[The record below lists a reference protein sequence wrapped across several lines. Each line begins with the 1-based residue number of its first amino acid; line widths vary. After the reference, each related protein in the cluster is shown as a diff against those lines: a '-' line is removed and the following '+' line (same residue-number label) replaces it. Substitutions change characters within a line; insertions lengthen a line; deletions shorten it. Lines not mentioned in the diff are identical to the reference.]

1 VDKVG
6 SGWQIGGHDYS
17 TSLPVTT
24 YIVRE
29 VPPVVSRAALGVA
42 LLIAAPIHAQGQPLE
57 PELNTI
63 VSATTQLN
71 HPEAIAKMQQWVD
84 AHPGD
89 PQAPRGLLWMAQLE
103 RSDGQSDRALPL
115 LERVL
120 REGPGTDWALH
131 AQRQIADL
139 DLDRHHYAAAIATY
153 EQLARDPAPFWQYVG
168 KSAAQDARSQRS
180 RFIGLVAALILL
192 VGVALKRVVRIGLQA
207 LWPMPNELA
216 YPLPVLI
223 VVLIASSSL
232 EQAEEQAV
240 ITLALGAIVLLWIN
254 GAYLKMRPPKGLARL
269 PQALLGL
276 VQAIAIF
283 YCAIQTSG
291 LWEKLVDTWQM
302 GAD

>member
-1 VDKVG
+1 
-6 SGWQIGGHDYS
+6 
-17 TSLPVTT
+17 
-24 YIVRE
+24 
-29 VPPVVSRAALGVA
+29 VPPPASRAALGLA
-42 LLIAAPIHAQGQPLE
+42 LLITAPLHAQGQPLE
-57 PELNTI
+57 PGFNAI
-63 VSATTQLN
+63 VSATTQRN
-71 HPEAIAKMQQWVD
+71 HPEAIAKMQRWVD
-84 AHPGD
+84 AHRGD

-103 RSDGQSDRALPL
+103 RSDGQSERARPL

-131 AQRQIADL
+131 AQRQLADL

-153 EQLARDPAPFWQYVG
+153 EQLARDPAPFWQNVG

-192 VGVALKRVVRIGLQA
+192 IGVALERLARIGLKA
-207 LWPMPNELA
+207 LWPLPNELA
-216 YPLPVLI
+216 YPLPVL
-223 VVLIASSSL
+223 VVILIASFSL
-232 EQAEEQAV
+232 ERAEEQAV
-240 ITLALGAIVLLWIN
+240 ITLALGAVALLWIN
-254 GAYLKMRPPKGLARL
+254 GAYLKLRPPKGLARV
-269 PQALLGL
+269 PQALLGM

>member
-1 VDKVG
+1 
-6 SGWQIGGHDYS
+6 
-17 TSLPVTT
+17 
-24 YIVRE
+24 
-29 VPPVVSRAALGVA
+29 VPPLASRAALGLA

-57 PELNTI
+57 PEFTAI

-71 HPEAIAKMQQWVD
+71 HPESIAKMQRWVD
-84 AHPGD
+84 AHGGD

-103 RSDGQSDRALPL
+103 RSDGQSERARPL

-120 REGPGTDWALH
+120 REGPGTEWALH
-131 AQRQIADL
+131 AQRQLADL
-139 DLDRHHYAAAIATY
+139 DLDRRHYAKAIATY

-168 KSAAQDARSQRS
+168 KSAAQDARGQRL
-180 RFIGLVAALILL
+180 RFVGLLAALILL
-192 VGVALKRVVRIGLQA
+192 VGVALERLLRIGLQA

-216 YPLPVLI
+216 YPLPVL
-223 VVLIASSSL
+223 VVILIASFSL
-232 EQAEEQAV
+232 ERAEEQAV
-240 ITLALGAIVLLWIN
+240 ITLSLGAVALLWIN
-254 GAYLKMRPPKGLARL
+254 GAYLKVRPPKGLARV